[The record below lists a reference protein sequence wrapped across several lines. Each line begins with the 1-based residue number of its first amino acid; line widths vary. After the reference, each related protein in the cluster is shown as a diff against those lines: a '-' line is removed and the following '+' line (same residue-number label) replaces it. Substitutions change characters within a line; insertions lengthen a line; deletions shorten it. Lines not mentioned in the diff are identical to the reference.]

1 MDAPAEFK
9 VIRAPRAPYWRDP
22 KYLQRRQRRNL
33 IVALSSL
40 LCGAVCFLPPK
51 NGYSEAIS
59 LQIARGEA
67 IAVVLFVLMGA
78 TVLAAVPT
86 LIRAKRIASSGFCL
100 MVAGG
105 LWALA
110 STDPNSGAH
119 LIAFAFLAF
128 FILTWAW
135 SLWAS
140 LQDGR
145 LLALATVASLGA
157 AGCLF
162 SFGIGE
168 RIMILSSL
176 AFLNTLLLSDLLE

>member
-1 MDAPAEFK
+1 MDAQTEFK
-9 VIRAPRAPYWRDP
+9 IVRAPKAPYWRDP
-22 KYLQRRQRRNL
+22 KYIQRRQRRNL
-33 IVALSSL
+33 VVALASL

-51 NGYSEAIS
+51 HGYSEAIS

-67 IAVVLFVLMGA
+67 IAVALFILMGA

-110 STDPNSGAH
+110 STEPNSTAH
-119 LIAFAFLAF
+119 LTAFVFLAF
-128 FILTWAW
+128 FILVWAW
-135 SLWAS
+135 GLWAT

-145 LLALATVASLGA
+145 LLALSLAATLGA

-168 RIMILSSL
+168 RMMILSSL